1 MLSKYC
7 SDIANKY
14 GIKVGG
20 VDKLVPNLRDKN
32 KYIEHYRNLQLYL
45 SLGMKLIKIHK
56 VLKFKQSN
64 WLKIYIEFNTKKRR
78 EATDKISQIFLKL
91 LINSVYGKIMEN
103 KRKRINVK
111 IINNTKDYI
120 SVVSKPNFISQK
132 NILLQFIQ

>member
-1 MLSKYC
+1 
-7 SDIANKY
+7 
-14 GIKVGG
+14 
-20 VDKLVPNLRDKN
+20 
-32 KYIEHYRNLQLYL
+32 
-45 SLGMKLIKIHK
+45 MKLIKIHK
-56 VLKFKQSN
+56 LLKFKQSN

-78 EATDKISQIFLKL
+78 EATDKISQNFFKL